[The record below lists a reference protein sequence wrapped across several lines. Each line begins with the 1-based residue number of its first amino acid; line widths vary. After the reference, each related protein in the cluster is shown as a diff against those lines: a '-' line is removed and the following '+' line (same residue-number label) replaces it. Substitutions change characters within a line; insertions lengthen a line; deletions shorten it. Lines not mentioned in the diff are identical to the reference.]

1 VFSCASCPDQD
12 ERELR
17 LRRAKVA
24 PTPAAAEGATAEGP
38 SLLLTWRPPVA
49 LEPLRR
55 FLAASAVPGLDRLDP
70 VTGAHT
76 RSVPTPA
83 GPAAVTVEPADGA
96 AVRVT
101 IHPGADTATV
111 LAAVRRWLALDADP
125 SAPDTALAADPE
137 LAPLVT
143 ARPGLRVP
151 GAVDGVETALLTV
164 IGQQVSLAAARTFA
178 GRLVAA
184 FGEPAPLGLL
194 AFPNAQRLADAG
206 AAQLQAATGVTHGRA
221 RTLAALA
228 EAAADGLALH
238 EGADRAVTRS
248 ALLALPGIGP
258 WTADYVALRVLGDA
272 DAFPADDLVLRR
284 AMGVRTAREA
294 VARAEAWRP
303 WRGHALL
310 HLWTREVFT

>member
-1 VFSCASCPDQD
+1 V
-12 ERELR
+12 
-17 LRRAKVA
+17 
-24 PTPAAAEGATAEGP
+24 TAV
-38 SLLLTWRPPVA
+38 LLPWRPPVA
-49 LEPLRR
+49 VEPLWR
-55 FLAASAVPGLDRLDP
+55 FLAAGAVPGLDRLDP
-70 VTGAHT
+70 VTGAHS
-76 RSVPTPA
+76 RSVPTPD
-83 GPAAVTVEPADGA
+83 GPAAVTVERTDA

-101 IHPGADTATV
+101 THPADGSEEAEPA

-125 SAPDTALAADPE
+125 SAPDAALGADSE
-137 LAPLVT
+137 LAPLVA

-151 GAVDGVETALLTV
+151 GAVDGLETALLTV

-184 FGEPAPLGLL
+184 FGSPAPLGLL
-194 AFPNAQRLADAG
+194 AFPTAVRLAEAG

-228 EAAADGLALH
+228 EAVADGLALH
-238 EGADRAVTRS
+238 PGADRDATGA

-258 WTADYVALRVLGDA
+258 WTAGYVALRVLGDA

-294 VARAEAWRP
+294 AARAEAWRP

-310 HLWTREVFT
+310 HLWTREVFA